1 MLNFPP
7 RRRLVW
13 AARTAGARLTRCKMT
28 RVGVTRCLAK
38 VAGAVPMQHFSD
50 AAEPPRSGPGTPAD
64 HQVPGLFRRES
75 IARGTT
81 GMLTDI
87 FANLR
92 HLERDQPIAE
102 HPERNLL
109 GTRLLLE
116 RTQGDGTWE
125 LYRLDQDIYVVA
137 ADCVY
142 DTPRIETAPGEGLLE
157 FHLRLGGALEM
168 WLPGQP
174 APILVIGPR
183 LLIMYQPPG
192 VDVTESVV
200 PNARDSCVSLYCR
213 PAFLAHLAKRSGMS
227 SWPLLDQIE
236 RNEHRSV
243 WYRQLELSPTLLYI
257 GTSLLQAPYEGGL
270 RLLHAE
276 AKALE
281 LLCDVLANPPDHCAR
296 TKCVTSANDER
307 RLDTARHMLAT
318 NLTPPWRIRGI
329 ARAIGM
335 SESKL
340 KRTFKSRF
348 GMTVF
353 EYGLECRMRHALE
366 LLRCRRMSV
375 SQVAFAVGYRH
386 QTSFA
391 SAFHDFH
398 GFLPSKARTE
408 MR

>member
-1 MLNFPP
+1 MGCKNSGG
-7 RRRLVW
+7 RL
-13 AARTAGARLTRCKMT
+13 AQCKMT
-28 RVGVTRCLAK
+28 RVGAERCLAK
-38 VAGAVPMQHFSD
+38 VAGAIPMQHFSS
-50 AAEPPRSGPGTPAD
+50 AAGRELGRSERGTRGD
-64 HQVPGLFRRES
+64 REVPGLFRRES
-75 IARGTT
+75 VARGTT
-81 GMLTDI
+81 GTVTGI

-92 HLERDQPIAE
+92 RLQRAQPIAE
-102 HPERNLL
+102 HPERNLQ
-109 GTRLLLE
+109 GTRLLLD
-116 RTQGDGTWE
+116 RTEGDGTWE
-125 LYRLDQDIYVVA
+125 LYRLDQDIYIVA

-142 DTPRIETAPGEGLLE
+142 DTPRIETAPGEGLVE
-157 FHLRLGGALEM
+157 FHLRLSGALEM
-168 WLPGQP
+168 SLPGHA
-174 APILVIGPR
+174 APILVTAPR

-192 VDVTESVV
+192 VDVIESVL

-213 PAFLAHLAKRSGMS
+213 PTFLAHLATRSGLTR
-227 SWPLLDQIE
+227 WPLLEQIE
-236 RNEHRSV
+236 RNEHASV
-243 WYRQLELSPTLLYI
+243 WYRQLDLSPTLLYI
-257 GTSLLQAPYEGGL
+257 GTSLLETPYGGGI

-281 LLCDVLANPPDHCAR
+281 LLCDVLANPPDQCERA
-296 TKCVTSANDER
+296 KSVTSASDER

-318 NLTPPWRIRGI
+318 NLTTPWRIRDL

-348 GMTVF
+348 GVTVF

-375 SQVAFAVGYRH
+375 SQAAFAVGYRH